1 MIACTIAGSDSGGG
15 AGIQADLKT
24 FQELRVFGT
33 SVITALTAQN
43 TQGVHGIYPTPV
55 DFVQAQLKAVLSDFD
70 IQAIKTG
77 MLFNAEIIEG
87 IVSVVE
93 HEKIPLVVDP
103 VMIAKGGASLLKE
116 EAVMALK
123 EKLLPIA
130 TVCTPN
136 IPEAEVLTGLTI
148 KTDEDIAHAAEHLL
162 NYGVHSVVIK
172 GGHLSGNHAV
182 DHVFIRG
189 EKPFRMKTE
198 RINTKHTH
206 GTGCTFS
213 AAITAEMA
221 KGKSIQAAIVE
232 AKRFVQLAIRHSLN
246 IGHGFGPT
254 NHFAYHEQRGMC
266 DVQVSNELEK
276 R

>member
-43 TQGVHGIYPTPV
+43 TKGVHGIYPTTV
-55 DFVQAQLKAVLSDFD
+55 EFVQEQLKAILDDFNV
-70 IQAIKTG
+70 QAIKTG

-87 IVSVVE
+87 IVSVLKQGE
-93 HEKIPLVVDP
+93 IPLIVDP
-103 VMIAKGGASLLKE
+103 VMIAKGGASLLQE
-116 EAVMALK
+116 QAMIALK

-136 IPEAEVLTGLTI
+136 IPEAEALTGRTI
-148 KTDEDIAHAAEHLL
+148 KTDEEIAHAAQYLMDL
-162 NYGVHSVVIK
+162 GVQCVVMK
-172 GGHLSGNHAV
+172 GGHLSGKQAV
-182 DHVFIRG
+182 DTVFIRG
-189 EKPFRMKTE
+189 EAPFKMKTE
-198 RINTKHTH
+198 RVDTKHTH

-221 KGKSIQAAIVE
+221 KGKSMQVAIIE
-232 AKRFVQLAIRHSLN
+232 AKRFVQLAIRHPLN
-246 IGHGFGPT
+246 IGNGSGPT
-254 NHFAYHEQRGMC
+254 NHFAYHEQRGKC
-266 DVQVSNELEK
+266 DVHVI
-276 R
+276 